1 MGELAVSG
9 WTIRA
14 EEPTCL
20 VCVRLVVDTRS
31 HRGASH
37 DHGERAPATQRIR
50 MLRLASVGACYGE
63 IMSDNSVVR
72 LLREF
77 VSEREWSQFHSS
89 SNLAKSIS
97 IEAGELL
104 ECFQW
109 GEEADPMRVQSE
121 LADVLTYAYLLAD
134 RLGLD
139 PDTIVAEKLEETRT
153 KYPVEKAR
161 GRSSKYDEL

>member
-1 MGELAVSG
+1 MWHGISVSHSQHEFAAMRRP
-9 WTIRA
+9 WTTTRDKSQLVDP
-14 EEPTCL
+14 PTCF
-20 VCVRLVVDTRS
+20 T
-31 HRGASH
+31 G
-37 DHGERAPATQRIR
+37 P
-50 MLRLASVGACYGE
+50 CYGE
-63 IMSDNSVVR
+63 IMSQESILQ

-77 VSEREWSQFHSS
+77 VSEREWGQFHSS

-109 GEEADPMRVQSE
+109 GEEADPARVQTE

-134 RLGLD
+134 RLGVE
-139 PDTIVAEKLEETRT
+139 PDAIVATKLEETRS

-161 GRSSKYDEL
+161 GRSAKYDQL